1 MKIKCRIIGFDLDG
15 TLLNSEKH
23 IAEHTREVL
32 TRAVE
37 QGIWILPVT
46 GRPLGGLPKEV
57 VEFPGVQYAIT
68 ANGARIME
76 TQTGGCLYERLVP
89 VKTAEQIM
97 EIFSDYDALRE
108 VYYGGKGYAE
118 AEEFS
123 RVGEYM
129 RSPQMAV
136 YVRATRTPV
145 PDILQLIREKGQ
157 DTDKVQGVFKM
168 DEERTEARKRL
179 EAVEGIEVTGALSNN
194 IEVNAAG
201 VDKGNAILWFADHLG
216 IPHEEVA
223 GFGDGNN
230 DIQLL
235 KKAGIGVAMANATD
249 QVKAVSDYITGTNDE
264 DGVATFIEKYIL

>member
-108 VYYGGKGYAE
+108 VYYDGKGYAE

-129 RSPQMAV
+129 RSPQMAA
-136 YVRATRTPV
+136 YVRVTRTPV
-145 PDILQLIREKGQ
+145 PDIIQLIREKGQ
-157 DTDKVQGVFKM
+157 DTDKVQGVFKI

>member
-108 VYYGGKGYAE
+108 VYYDGKGYAE

-129 RSPQMAV
+129 RSPQMAA

-157 DTDKVQGVFKM
+157 DTDKVQGVFKI

-235 KKAGIGVAMANATD
+235 KKAGVGVAMANATD

>member
-15 TLLNSEKH
+15 TLLNSQNH

-157 DTDKVQGVFKM
+157 DTDKVQGVFKI

>member
-89 VKTAEQIM
+89 VKTAEQSM

-118 AEEFS
+118 AKEFS

-129 RSPQMAV
+129 RSPQMAA

-157 DTDKVQGVFKM
+157 DTDKVQGVFKI

>member
-76 TQTGGCLYERLVP
+76 
-89 VKTAEQIM
+89 
-97 EIFSDYDALRE
+97 IFSDYDALRE

-129 RSPQMAV
+129 RSPQMAA

-157 DTDKVQGVFKM
+157 DTDKVQGVFKI

-194 IEVNAAG
+194 IEVNAVG

>member
-1 MKIKCRIIGFDLDG
+1 MQKEPDLDG

-108 VYYGGKGYAE
+108 VYYGRSLGRNHWTEQASGS
-118 AEEFS
+118 S
-123 RVGEYM
+123 RRY
-129 RSPQMAV
+129 RSD
-136 YVRATRTPV
+136 R
-145 PDILQLIREKGQ
+145 
-157 DTDKVQGVFKM
+157 
-168 DEERTEARKRL
+168 
-179 EAVEGIEVTGALSNN
+179 S
-194 IEVNAAG
+194 
-201 VDKGNAILWFADHLG
+201 
-216 IPHEEVA
+216 
-223 GFGDGNN
+223 
-230 DIQLL
+230 
-235 KKAGIGVAMANATD
+235 
-249 QVKAVSDYITGTNDE
+249 
-264 DGVATFIEKYIL
+264 TFQ

>member
-108 VYYGGKGYAE
+108 VYYGEKGYAE

-129 RSPQMAV
+129 RSPQMAA

-157 DTDKVQGVFKM
+157 DTDKVQGVFKI
-168 DEERTEARKRL
+168 DEERTEARKCL

-194 IEVNAAG
+194 IEVNAVG

-235 KKAGIGVAMANATD
+235 KKAGVGVAMANATD